1 MSWFKRRWNIWL
13 HSPLLSPF
21 QIIIVSSFV
30 TFSYDCILS
39 SYYSPSLLS
48 SPIPNYWDD
57 FLFIF
62 YSFLYQRN
70 LYHRAHVCKQHFLL
84 WENITNHRIL
94 FYDNETQRKICLSF
108 KCQLYTNW
116 AADNASL
123 HMHFYGIILFSK
135 E

>member
-1 MSWFKRRWNIWL
+1 MWVGLKEDEIFDFT
-13 HSPLLSPF
+13 SPVLSPF

-57 FLFIF
+57 FLLIF

-70 LYHRAHVCKQHFLL
+70 LYHRAHVCKQHFL
-84 WENITNHRIL
+84 
-94 FYDNETQRKICLSF
+94 
-108 KCQLYTNW
+108 
-116 AADNASL
+116 
-123 HMHFYGIILFSK
+123 
-135 E
+135 